1 MREIVHALRREK
13 EEMRG
18 YATLRRGGTPQLNG
32 TPRRGDTPQH
42 ESTLRR
48 GDTSRR
54 KASARTAAPHFLLL
68 LLLFVATAAAAP
80 AVSAIT
86 AEEIVRKMEENQ
98 VHESARSEG
107 RMIINDRFGE
117 KVITFVSWS
126 KGEEKT
132 LLEFTSRQERG
143 QKILRTDNEL
153 YLYFPDAAEVIRLQG
168 AALRDSV
175 LGSDFS
181 YEDMTGEGDTLED
194 YRVEL
199 LGTEE
204 VDGEECYK
212 LKMDAKSRNVPYPS
226 QIVWVDTEL
235 FVFRKVHKFSLSG
248 KLLKEMF
255 ATEFLRQS
263 GKVIPVRMIMK
274 DTMKRNSSTEFRIE
288 ELDLEADVPESTFSL
303 EELTW

>member
-1 MREIVHALRREK
+1 MKMTCQGSLLSLILFA
-13 EEMRG
+13 
-18 YATLRRGGTPQLNG
+18 A
-32 TPRRGDTPQH
+32 
-42 ESTLRR
+42 
-48 GDTSRR
+48 
-54 KASARTAAPHFLLL
+54 TAAP
-68 LLLFVATAAAAP
+68 VTAAP
-80 AVSAIT
+80 ALS

-117 KVITFVSWS
+117 KIITFVSWS
-126 KGEEKT
+126 RGEEKT

-143 QKILRTDNEL
+143 QKILRTEDEL

-181 YEDMTGEGDTLED
+181 YEDMTGEGDALED

-204 VDGEECYK
+204 VEGEECYK
-212 LKMDAKSRNVPYPS
+212 IKMDAKSRSVPYPS
-226 QIVWVDTEL
+226 QIVWIDTEL

-255 ATEFLRQS
+255 ATDFMRKS
-263 GKVIPVRMIMK
+263 GKYIPVRMVMK
-274 DTMKRNSSTEFRIE
+274 DAMKRNSSTEFHIE
-288 ELDLEADVPESTFSL
+288 ELDLEADVPESTFSI

>member
-1 MREIVHALRREK
+1 MFLILALLILA
-13 EEMRG
+13 
-18 YATLRRGGTPQLNG
+18 ATAMTAPA
-32 TPRRGDTPQH
+32 
-42 ESTLRR
+42 
-48 GDTSRR
+48 
-54 KASARTAAPHFLLL
+54 ASAL
-68 LLLFVATAAAAP
+68 
-80 AVSAIT
+80 T
-86 AEEIVRKMEENQ
+86 AEEIVRRMEENQ

-117 KVITFVSWS
+117 KVISFVSWA
-126 KGEEKT
+126 KGDEKS
-132 LLEFTSRQERG
+132 LIEFTSRQERG
-143 QKILRTDNEL
+143 QKILRTEDEL

-194 YRVEL
+194 YRVEV

-204 VDGEECYK
+204 VEGEECYK
-212 LKMDAKSRNVPYPS
+212 IKMDAKSRNVPYPS

-248 KLLKEMF
+248 KLLKEMT
-255 ATEFLRQS
+255 ATEFVRKS
-263 GKVIPVRMIMK
+263 GKNIPVRMIMK
-274 DTMKRNSSTEFRIE
+274 DTMKRNSSTEFHIE
-288 ELDLEADVPESTFSL
+288 ELDLEADIPESTFSL